1 MPQRKKSYMNMQV
14 SSVSKFPDKIYVGY
28 ASRSE
33 LDFLRIIDKVRETP
47 EFSEEDIEYSQ
58 TLGMLFVRPCILP
71 LFECQELKSPLY
83 SWDGDLFKEMAIIRF
98 EYKHL
103 IKMNW
108 QMMLGLPGPD
118 YQKYIVNILCE
129 DGKITFFAR
138 PGDEGEAKLMTAM
151 GLNKLEKYYERKPL
165 WSDS

>member
-1 MPQRKKSYMNMQV
+1 MNMRV

-33 LDFLRIIDKVRETP
+33 LDFLRIIDKVRETT

-83 SWDGDLFKEMAIIRF
+83 SWDGDLFKEIAIIRF
-98 EYKHL
+98 EYKQFTNQTK
-103 IKMNW
+103 INW
-108 QMMLGLPGPD
+108 HMMLGLPVSCNLD
-118 YQKYIVNILCE
+118 YQKDIVNILCE
-129 DGKITFFAR
+129 NGKITSFAH
-138 PGDEGEAKLMTAM
+138 PGDEGETKLMTAM